1 VVSLETFGYSL
12 ICKDLLF
19 LNFTK
24 NQEACILCD
33 ETWYVATLTH
43 LPPVSKLAAT
53 GRLTASAN
61 SNNALNSLK
70 QKVTDVSTPM
80 L

>member
-1 VVSLETFGYSL
+1 MNKCTTETPAIS
-12 ICKDLLF
+12 
-19 LNFTK
+19 
-24 NQEACILCD
+24 
-33 ETWYVATLTH
+33 TH

-61 SNNALNSLK
+61 DSNALNSLK
-70 QKVTDVSTPM
+70 QNVTDVSTPM